1 MKQSITLKSAGPF
14 LLLTFIYFIVGFLT
28 TVNGQCQ
35 GPLKIAFLSEVTTTR
50 NSLATLI
57 SFAFFLGYLLNS
69 AKTGRLLNKVGYK
82 KTLIRSMLVMV
93 LGLAFYLAS
102 ALIAEYWGGAGVHL
116 SQDFVPFG
124 YFVFLFGSYLMGTSA
139 AMLQVVINPYI
150 AAYPLPGTQPVQRMN
165 FTCAVNSFGTTIAP
179 FFVTGVMFAGVS
191 LDRVSA
197 DQLTI
202 PFLVMML
209 IIAFTTWSTSKANLP
224 DIEGTREETQNVE
237 SEGKTTPS
245 DDSRNAK
252 KRSIWSFRHL
262 KYGVITIF
270 FYVGTEVGI
279 GNNMNLHAMDLMGH
293 GYDLSPALLATLYWG
308 GFMIGRMVSAGLK
321 NVAPRPML
329 IAVSVAAIVLMAIS
343 MLTENLWLMAAVG
356 LFHSVM
362 WSCIFT
368 LAVDGL
374 KEYTSKASGVFMMG
388 VFGGA
393 VFPVLQGLL
402 ADYIGSWQ
410 FTWLVPL
417 FCEFVIL
424 WYGLVGYKKQEV

>member
-1 MKQSITLKSAGPF
+1 MHIGT
-14 LLLTFIYFIVGFLT
+14 
-28 TVNGQCQ
+28 
-35 GPLKIAFLSEVTTTR
+35 
-50 NSLATLI
+50 
-57 SFAFFLGYLLNS
+57 
-69 AKTGRLLNKVGYK
+69 
-82 KTLIRSMLVMV
+82 
-93 LGLAFYLAS
+93 
-102 ALIAEYWGGAGVHL
+102 
-116 SQDFVPFG
+116 DFVPFG
-124 YFVFLFGSYLMGTSA
+124 YFVFLFGSYLMGTAA

-191 LDRVSA
+191 LDAVTA

-209 IIAFTTWSTSKANLP
+209 IIIITTWSTSKANLP
-224 DIEGTREETQNVE
+224 DIEGTRENSSSDNVTAA
-237 SEGKTTPS
+237 SASATGSAVAAT
-245 DDSRNAK
+245 R

-308 GFMIGRMVSAGLK
+308 GFMVGRMVSASLK

-329 IAVSVAAIVLMAIS
+329 ITVTIAAIALMTTS
-343 MLTENLWLMAAVG
+343 MFTENLWLMAAVG

-393 VFPVLQGLL
+393 VFPVFQGLL
-402 ADYIGSWQ
+402 ADYVGSWQ
-410 FTWLVPL
+410 YTWLVPL
-417 FCEFVIL
+417 VCEFVIL
-424 WYGLVGYKKQEV
+424 WYGLVGYKKAE